1 MALISEGGNSNG
13 QGFYS
18 TYYTV
23 SGTVPNQPKTA
34 AKQATPDIYYAGNPT
49 LTVPGFQPTTTE
61 LIIVGGLAAVAV
73 FYFATHRKG
82 K

>member
-23 SGTVPNQPKTA
+23 SGAVPNQPKAA
-34 AKQATPDIYYAGNPT
+34 AKPAPSANVPSIV
-49 LTVPGFQPTTTE
+49 TVQPFRPTTTE
-61 LIIVGGLAAVAV
+61 LIVVGGLAAVAV
-73 FYFATHRKG
+73 LYFATHHKG
-82 K
+82 R